1 MTVAVAHPR
10 RRVDKVDMNAFV
22 AEHAEEM
29 RVQLRLYRSLGD
41 SNGRKN
47 VARFRQMF
55 AARRPEWGLG
65 QQVTN
70 LTTWDAPGVKV
81 SNLKIAKNKAPTM
94 GLTMS
99 SHCSC
104 RREVDGQLQV
114 LNTCP
119 WAGACAAVCVLK
131 HGHGSRPKVVSA
143 RNWRTSLLF
152 DYPMAFAVV
161 LRHEILTAARRT
173 NGQPFLARLNV
184 NSDLPWHL
192 IPELFEGV
200 PIQAYDYTKD
210 PGILDG
216 DGWVVPGKYRKIYSW
231 SETSDV
237 GRVMSFLDRGGSI
250 AVVTNRKKGQP
261 VKSPLTFG
269 FEAYDVVDGDQSD
282 NRWETPPGVIVD
294 LYAKGAARNRK
305 SPFVQEVY

>member
-1 MTVAVAHPR
+1 MTVAVAPPLR
-10 RRVDKVDMNAFV
+10 RIQKVDMNAFV
-22 AEHAEEM
+22 ADHAIEM
-29 RVQLRLYRSLGD
+29 RQAIHGYALSGAW
-41 SNGRKN
+41 GRE
-47 VARFRQMF
+47 VAGFRQMF

-65 QQVTN
+65 NQVTN
-70 LTTWDAPGVKV
+70 LTSWDAPGLKV
-81 SNLKIAKNKAPTM
+81 TNAKIAKSHAPTLS
-94 GLTMS
+94 LTLS
-99 SHCSC
+99 SHAAC
-104 RREVDGQLQV
+104 RREVDGRVQI

-131 HGHGSRPKVVSA
+131 HGRGAYPKVVLA
-143 RNWRTSLLF
+143 RNWRTSLLY

-173 NGQPFLARLNV
+173 GGQPFLARLNV

-192 IPELFEGV
+192 IPELFNDV

-210 PGILDG
+210 PSILDSITG
-216 DGWVVPGKYRKIYSW
+216 GWVHRNYRKIYSW
-231 SETSDV
+231 NETSDV
-237 GRVMSFLDRGGSI
+237 GRVMSFLDRGGSV

-261 VKSPLTFG
+261 IKSPLAFG
-269 FEAYDVVDGDQSD
+269 FESYDVVDGDQSD
-282 NRWETPPGVIVD
+282 NRWETPMRCIVD

>member
-22 AEHAEEM
+22 GEHAEDM
-29 RVQLRLYRSLGD
+29 RRAILGQEAFPA
-41 SNGRKN
+41 SATI
-47 VARFRQMF
+47 ARFRRAF
-55 AARRPEWGLG
+55 AVRRPEWGLG
-65 QQVTN
+65 EQVTN

-210 PGILDG
+210 PSILG
-216 DGWVVPGKYRKIYSW
+216 SITGGWVHRNYRKVYSW
-231 SETSDV
+231 SETSNPITV
-237 GRVMSFLDRGGSI
+237 RKFLARGGTI
-250 AVVTNRKKGQP
+250 AMVTNRKKGQP
-261 VKSPLTFG
+261 PRGRMVIAGDAFP
-269 FEAYDVVDGDQSD
+269 VVDGDQSD
-282 NRWETPPGVIVD
+282 NRWETPGGVIVD